1 MASRRTSYN
10 VPGTDGPW
18 LKYIKPIQ
26 LTKKKAAAILDLFRS
41 YRDSRQGAEEVMR
54 NYFPGLTNVY
64 DEWCAEWAYDVAH
77 GAMTDAGVGRAIS
90 RCVKQSFPAEYGERQ
105 IGFSLAYDIQE
116 LAKELDSLIN
126 YWYSEHLDNWA

>member
-41 YRDSRQGAEEVMR
+41 YRDSRWGAEEVMR
-54 NYFPGLTNVY
+54 SYFPSLVPIY
-64 DEWCAEWAYDVAH
+64 DQWCEMWAYDVANGH
-77 GAMTDAGVGRAIS
+77 MSDDSVGRAIT
-90 RCVKQSFPAEYGERQ
+90 RCVRQAFPTDYGERQ
-105 IGFSLAYDIQE
+105 IGFELAYDIQE